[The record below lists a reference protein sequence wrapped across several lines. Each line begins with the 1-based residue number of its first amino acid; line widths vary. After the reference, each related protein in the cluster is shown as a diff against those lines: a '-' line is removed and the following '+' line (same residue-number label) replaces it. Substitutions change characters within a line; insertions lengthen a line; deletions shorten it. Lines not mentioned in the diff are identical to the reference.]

1 IKFKKRIIVLKDL
14 QKLVEPVQFL
24 DVSGFS
30 WSRRVSVPSGTLVR
44 VEGQALSLR
53 CEVSDFEGP
62 EEQDFDW
69 KATRGAQTVNI
80 ISTWEPSFPEQALR
94 GRVLSGDIS
103 VHRLGGSVVELRIR
117 EARVTDSATY
127 TCSTPSTDATMRGN
141 YDSDVQLRVIPNTLS
156 LAPQVPVNLVMEGR
170 SIRLHCNVSQNFT
183 DGIYLSV
190 TWSIK
195 KGEVLQEDLLTFGPD
210 MGVTVGSSFSRRYA
224 EDEMHLHLD
233 SEGSYSLMLSGAVP
247 ADQGM
252 YVCTARQWTR
262 EQGDWKKIQ
271 EKTAVMGDVTVIPT
285 GRPSRRCPEI
295 RPMTTV
301 SSANLT
307 MRVGAGSGCA
317 VVGVQAVVIE
327 VGGSRFLR
335 DGDDGGPLEAG
346 RDDTE
351 RQGEI
356 EDVAKS
362 LTVQVLDNTI
372 LAQGDPLNL
381 TCLVSA
387 DDLAVLGLEVTWLIN
402 ATQILTHFGRDGV
415 VTKTSNVLSM
425 SQVGEGDFTLEIQR
439 VELSDMGLYSCRVG
453 AWVQHSKANWY
464 QAAEKTSTPIQVLV
478 TLKGS
483 TKSLLLSML
492 SFLVILNHLASRFFV
507 NTEQT
512 TQWKRVKVQQRVKV
526 IISYDLLKDPT
537 FTVTLD
543 SPRIAQYPGDPTE
556 LVCQVRNI
564 SHLRGERLGV
574 SWFYSSST
582 NEPLAIASMDANGAL
597 MPGEKYQSSIE
608 AGLIVVSRVEP
619 IAFKLRLLHTTNVDA
634 GEYACS
640 ITTWTTTHQGTWRK
654 SSDHRSR
661 TLKVSLPSKSPGLSV
676 VARTVRQAI
685 SSGSTFEMSCQ
696 ARPKNLKEGV
706 ALSVLIS
713 MQEGVGSPSHKLA
726 SISPDLVF
734 KVEDQHEHSKQDSLS
749 LVKTGREEFLFRIRG
764 VQATDRGFYSC
775 EVVAWIMQNGS
786 NWVEVVKGDSNKIQ
800 LTFEHKRPIFDLS
813 INVFTTSVLPW
824 ETVKM
829 ECIVSVLGTPTNTE
843 DVAYEIRWYQSWGS
857 DTVTLLASM
866 DRWGVVKKSPR
877 NDSSDCSLERLRA
890 EMFVLNIHG
899 TQESDAGEYF
909 CTASPWMRSTTT
921 GVWSRELDVTS
932 KRVFLHVKFAF
943 WDSMK
948 FPLLYGACAS
958 LFVGLFSL
966 ILGLICAQ
974 CCLRDTTHS
983 PRSRVKLMDLE
994 ID

>member
-1 IKFKKRIIVLKDL
+1 MC
-14 QKLVEPVQFL
+14 
-24 DVSGFS
+24 FS

-156 LAPQVPVNLVMEGR
+156 LAPQVPVNLVTEGR

-285 GRPSRRCPEI
+285 GGDRCFSVVFVLCVC
-295 RPMTTV
+295 V
-301 SSANLT
+301 S
-307 MRVGAGSGCA
+307 
-317 VVGVQAVVIE
+317 
-327 VGGSRFLR
+327 
-335 DGDDGGPLEAG
+335 
-346 RDDTE
+346 
-351 RQGEI
+351 
-356 EDVAKS
+356 
-362 LTVQVLDNTI
+362 
-372 LAQGDPLNL
+372 
-381 TCLVSA
+381 
-387 DDLAVLGLEVTWLIN
+387 
-402 ATQILTHFGRDGV
+402 
-415 VTKTSNVLSM
+415 
-425 SQVGEGDFTLEIQR
+425 
-439 VELSDMGLYSCRVG
+439 
-453 AWVQHSKANWY
+453 
-464 QAAEKTSTPIQVLV
+464 
-478 TLKGS
+478 
-483 TKSLLLSML
+483 
-492 SFLVILNHLASRFFV
+492 
-507 NTEQT
+507 
-512 TQWKRVKVQQRVKV
+512 
-526 IISYDLLKDPT
+526 
-537 FTVTLD
+537 
-543 SPRIAQYPGDPTE
+543 QYPGDPTE

-829 ECIVSVLGTPTNTE
+829 ECIVSVLGTPTNTGKC